1 MLIKKTFFAAVA
13 GLMLVACAAPAT
25 PARNTGGQ
33 SDIVVRD
40 AWARPTMG
48 MVGAGEGHSHGGHG
62 GSGKT
67 DTAMSSVNSAAYMMI
82 ENKGGAPDKLL
93 KASGDVA
100 DMIQVH
106 QTKEKDGMMMM
117 EEVAGGLEIPANG
130 SVELRPAGYHIM
142 LMGVKRELKPGDT
155 FQLTLTFQSGKT
167 ISVDVTVREP

>member
-1 MLIKKTFFAAVA
+1 MIRKMIFAVA
-13 GLMLVACAAPAT
+13 AALLLVACAAPAT
-25 PARNTGGQ
+25 PAPNTSGQ
-33 SDIVVRD
+33 SDIAIRD

-48 MVGAGEGHSHGGHG
+48 MVSAGEGHSHG
-62 GSGKT
+62 SSDKT
-67 DTAMSSVNSAAYMMI
+67 DTAKSGVNSAAYMVI
-82 ENKGGAPDKLL
+82 ENKGNAPDKLL
-93 KASGDVA
+93 RASGDIA

-142 LMGVKRELKPGDT
+142 LMGVKRELKPGDA

-167 ISVDVTVREP
+167 VSVDVAVREP

>member
-1 MLIKKTFFAAVA
+1 MIKRILFTAVA

-25 PARNTGGQ
+25 PAQNAGGQ
-33 SDIVVRD
+33 SDIAVRD

-48 MVGAGEGHSHGGHG
+48 MVGAGEGHSHGGQ
-62 GSGKT
+62 GSTDKT
-67 DTAMSSVNSAAYMMI
+67 DTAQGSVNSAAYMVI
-82 ENKGGAPDKLL
+82 ENKGRAPDKLL
-93 KASGDVA
+93 SASGDIA

-130 SVELRPAGYHIM
+130 SVELKPASYHIM

-155 FQLTLTFQSGKT
+155 FKLTLSFQSGKT
-167 ISVDVTVREP
+167 IPVDVTVREP